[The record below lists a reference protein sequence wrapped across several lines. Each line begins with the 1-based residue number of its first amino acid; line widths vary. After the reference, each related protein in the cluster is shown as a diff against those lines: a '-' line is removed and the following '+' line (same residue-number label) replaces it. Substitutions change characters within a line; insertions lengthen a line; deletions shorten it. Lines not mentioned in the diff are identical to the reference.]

1 MRPEMLVWNAPVV
14 MVFMHHVTLIVP
26 AMLAA
31 MVAVVP
37 VFMVTAVLRHSR
49 HSRKYSSCHKGR

>member
-1 MRPEMLVWNAPVV
+1 MLIWNAPVV
-14 MVFMHHVTLIVP
+14 MVFMHHVALIVP

-49 HSRKYSSCHKGR
+49 HRRKYGSCHKGR